1 MSWCCLFIWGLLPVE
16 NLLSDRPFKAHLKTV
31 FDVDVVRH
39 EPATHLL
46 QSIHLEVVGGRQQV
60 LYLLRGLFDAVHVD
74 PLNDV
79 LEEYLGS
86 TLKSPMKEKE
96 QPLK

>member
-1 MSWCCLFIWGLLPVE
+1 LRLSLYLRLLTSRKSLV
-16 NLLSDRPFKAHLKTV
+16 SRPFKAHLKTV

-46 QSIHLEVVGGRQQV
+46 QPIHLEVVGGRQQV
-60 LYLLRGLFDAVHVD
+60 LYLLRGIFDAVHVD

-79 LEEYLGS
+79 LEVYLGL
-86 TLKSPMKEKE
+86 T
-96 QPLK
+96 